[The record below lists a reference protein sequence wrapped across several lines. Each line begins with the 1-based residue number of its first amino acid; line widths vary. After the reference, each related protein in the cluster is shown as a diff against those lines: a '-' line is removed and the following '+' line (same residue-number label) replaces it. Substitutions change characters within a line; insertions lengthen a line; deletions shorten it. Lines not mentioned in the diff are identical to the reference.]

1 MVTLA
6 APSTSDVVVPTSSV
20 RAKIITRTKINE
32 SIPKDRKGSAAAPR
46 KKKQGNASEATPK
59 KEKKRGETTT
69 SKKGKKRIATEAKP
83 STPSKKRKKQVQAKK

>member
-6 APSTSDVVVPTSSV
+6 APSTNDVVVPTSSV

-69 SKKGKKRIATEAKP
+69 SKKGKKRIATEAL
-83 STPSKKRKKQVQAKK
+83 